1 MAILS
6 GINTRLRKSAG
17 DWTFSRNQS
26 TTIAMQK
33 VEKKAVPVR
42 SRKQMLRRVG
52 WANIVA
58 MWGSFTG
65 NLRPSFEKKN
75 SRHSDFN
82 AFMAANL
89 AASKVYLKREDVR
102 LGVCVAAPYIMSVG
116 TLPSIEMASV
126 SGGKVR
132 SDIALGDL
140 AIDADTTVSAFAKAV
155 LNNNADYQAGD
166 QITGFLALQQ
176 VVGEQRVPKVHMIAS
191 RVMLDKNDNTK
202 LFDIANDALFSSTD
216 GYLSS
221 KSAVNGGIV
230 WIHSRSENGKTKV
243 SPQQMMVNN
252 NLLETYT
259 TSEACEA
266 AIESYGGVNKKDYL
280 TPYETE
286 ETETVQVP

>member
-1 MAILS
+1 
-6 GINTRLRKSAG
+6 
-17 DWTFSRNQS
+17 
-26 TTIAMQK
+26 
-33 VEKKAVPVR
+33 
-42 SRKQMLRRVG
+42 
-52 WANIVA
+52 
-58 MWGSFTG
+58 
-65 NLRPSFEKKN
+65 
-75 SRHSDFN
+75 
-82 AFMAANL
+82 
-89 AASKVYLKREDVR
+89 
-102 LGVCVAAPYIMSVG
+102 
-116 TLPSIEMASV
+116 
-126 SGGKVR
+126 
-132 SDIALGDL
+132 
-140 AIDADTTVSAFAKAV
+140 
-155 LNNNADYQAGD
+155 
-166 QITGFLALQQ
+166 
-176 VVGEQRVPKVHMIAS
+176 
-191 RVMLDKNDNTK
+191 MLDKNDNTK